1 MVHENAGVGIQ
12 DVWRELG
19 SDERQAVLAA
29 FWQDTDSM
37 AQQVEAVHAMAKQ
50 YKFRPQSI
58 LKLPV
63 DRRARQL
70 ASMSRVPDNVIARAL
85 VVFHLAERRPMLGAF
100 LDALGIHHEDGV
112 IDETPASPPEPA
124 RLSAAV
130 GAISAAFPAADVRLY
145 LRTLAVQDPDSWH
158 GLLALA
164 PEPPA

>member
-1 MVHENAGVGIQ
+1 MAHEQAGVGIQ

-19 SDERQAVLAA
+19 SDARQTVLAA

-58 LKLPV
+58 MKLPV
-63 DRRARQL
+63 ERRARQL
-70 ASMSRVPDNVIARAL
+70 ASMAKVPDNVIARAL
-85 VVFHLAERRPMLGAF
+85 VVFHLAERRPMLAAF
-100 LDALGIHHEDGV
+100 LDALGIRHEDGV
-112 IDETPASPPEPA
+112 IDETPASPPEPE

-145 LRTLAVQDPDSWH
+145 MRTLAAQDPESWNA
-158 GLLALA
+158 LLPLA
-164 PEPPA
+164 PESAV